1 MVKKGW
7 VMIFN
12 IHEFDSNPLT
22 FINIYDPK
30 PFQTIFNFGLFGY
43 ISENTWMRYGFGLM
57 QSIFEPNRHDIL

>member
-1 MVKKGW
+1 MFKLGDNKQVKRCKYLMVKKGW

-30 PFQTIFNFGLFGY
+30 PF
-43 ISENTWMRYGFGLM
+43 
-57 QSIFEPNRHDIL
+57 